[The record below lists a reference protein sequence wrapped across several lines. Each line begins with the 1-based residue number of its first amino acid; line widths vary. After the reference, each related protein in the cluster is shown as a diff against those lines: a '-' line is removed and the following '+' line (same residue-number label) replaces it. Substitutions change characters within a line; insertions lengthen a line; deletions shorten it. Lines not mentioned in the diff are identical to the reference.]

1 VQRRNE
7 KRICCGSTIKEDVFI
22 GRKICILGDSVA
34 KGVLL
39 DDVRNRYCIAKANL
53 GTQLAQAL
61 GCSVTNLAK
70 FGSTVTD
77 GLARFE
83 KQKDS
88 LNECRMV
95 LMNFGGNDSDFLWQE
110 ISTAPDRVHEPKTTV
125 DVFEKTYLKLIDCI
139 RNFGITPV
147 LLNLVPVDHARYF
160 SWISRERNPDNIL
173 KWLGGTTE
181 FIYRWHEQ
189 YNIAVHRI
197 AQTAGVK
204 LIDIRSAFLA
214 RRDSFDYLSPDGI
227 HPNHVGHSLIAS
239 TVLQQLKGLDQS
251 NASVR
256 WPLAATSRT

>member
-1 VQRRNE
+1 MEN
-7 KRICCGSTIKEDVFI
+7 
-22 GRKICILGDSVA
+22 KICILGDSVA

-39 DDVRNRYCIAKANL
+39 DDVRNRYCVAKENL
-53 GTQLAQAL
+53 GTQLAQVF
-61 GCSVTNLAK
+61 GCSVTNLTK

-83 KQKDS
+83 KQKAS
-88 LNECRMV
+88 LNECKMV
-95 LMNFGGNDSDFLWQE
+95 LMNFGGNNSDFLWQE
-110 ISTAPDRVHEPKTTV
+110 ISTAPDAVHEPKTTM

-139 RNFGITPV
+139 RNCGITPV

-189 YNIAVHRI
+189 YNIAVHKV

-214 RRDSFDYLSPDGI
+214 RRDYCDYLSADGI
-227 HPNHVGHSLIAS
+227 HPNNAGHSLIAS
-239 TVLQQLKGLDQS
+239 AVLQQFEG
-251 NASVR
+251 
-256 WPLAATSRT
+256 